1 MEGTAILATGIEN
14 FEHLRLS
21 LVNQKQGNEYQ
32 THLETAWKKDAMIS
46 VDVSCDVSDM
56 FNGKQ
61 MKYSLTVRTPFK
73 VLRTMTLNVGNKYS
87 TDSYMQS
94 VFVEHNGN
102 RLLDIDT
109 SYSNTDKHT
118 VSIVTR
124 HPRPMNFRIG
134 GHKDSSKMNTDIS
147 FNWDTNTADSN
158 VNVEAYYGHSEN
170 KCNLLL
176 KFVHPSK
183 TAEVRGELERSNN
196 HDLVS
201 FDLSIND
208 ENVFGYNYDCK
219 HSADNRDSSMKV
231 RLPSRSIMVT
241 NQVQNRLGSKMVV
254 GSFYWDADRDETKKI
269 SMKGDITPSSNGLDA
284 NIVLEMPSIGQVR
297 L

>member
-1 MEGTAILATGIEN
+1 
-14 FEHLRLS
+14 
-21 LVNQKQGNEYQ
+21 
-32 THLETAWKKDAMIS
+32 
-46 VDVSCDVSDM
+46 
-56 FNGKQ
+56 
-61 MKYSLTVRTPFK
+61 
-73 VLRTMTLNVGNKYS
+73 
-87 TDSYMQS
+87 
-94 VFVEHNGN
+94 
-102 RLLDIDT
+102 
-109 SYSNTDKHT
+109 
-118 VSIVTR
+118 
-124 HPRPMNFRIG
+124 
-134 GHKDSSKMNTDIS
+134 
-147 FNWDTNTADSN
+147 
-158 VNVEAYYGHSEN
+158 
-170 KCNLLL
+170 L